1 MRTTYG
7 GVTLTAVAAIATML
21 HAGAAAADPSQD
33 DQFLAVLQSKQ
44 IPALENIPTVVAAG
58 HTVCRKLDDGVPEN
72 VILDGLTNDAF
83 EMNPSLRLQSAR
95 LSATMSRFI
104 SAAVE
109 VYCPGDLNKIAEG
122 TAVRLGPASH
132 SANLITTVTFRRSP
146 SAVAG
151 QVGRPAADPLALSWP
166 IGAVPTADLSQPN
179 PPPPAPAPPQA
190 KAPHSPQVIAK
201 PPPPQRVVPPPPQQ
215 PPPPPQQPPPPPEQ
229 LEPPPPQQPPPAP
242 EQVDPPANGPGTG
255 TGSGTGGGGGGGG
268 TGSGQGP
275 GAGGSGDGGAAE
287 PSPAQPRPPGL
298 IQLVPW

>member
-1 MRTTYG
+1 MPTTYR

-44 IPALENIPTVVAAG
+44 IPALENVPTVVAAG

-72 VILDGLTNDAF
+72 VILDGLTNDAYA
-83 EMNPSLRLQSAR
+83 MNPRLRLQSAR

-109 VYCPGDLNKIAEG
+109 VYCPGDRNKIAEG
-122 TAVRLGPASH
+122 TAFLLRPPSH
-132 SANLITTVTFRRSP
+132 TSNLITTVTYRRSAY
-146 SAVAG
+146 AVGG
-151 QVGRPAADPLALSWP
+151 QVRRPASEALAISWP

-179 PPPPAPAPPQA
+179 PPLPAPAPPQA

-201 PPPPQRVVPPPPQQ
+201 PPAPQRVAPPPQQ
-215 PPPPPQQPPPPPEQ
+215 PPPPPPQQPPPPPEQ

-242 EQVDPPANGPGTG
+242 EQVEPPATGPQPGT
-255 TGSGTGGGGGGGG
+255 GTGGGGGGDG
-268 TGSGQGP
+268 TGGQGP
-275 GAGGSGDGGAAE
+275 GGSAGGSGDGGAAE
-287 PSPAQPRPPGL
+287 PGPSQPRPPGL